1 MEKLTDVQKGIA
13 EKRPAKSDL
22 DNSLIDPFQIDNVP
36 FNYRHSVEKNSKITI
51 EQSCIIASSVLIGY
65 IISYKSFSSCMA
77 DVQLQQL
84 QKHDTERRKEAKEGM
99 SDVISRDQFQESVF
113 TDPYN
118 AENGRSKSKD

>member
-13 EKRPAKSDL
+13 EKRPATCQQK
-22 DNSLIDPFQIDNVP
+22 
-36 FNYRHSVEKNSKITI
+36 SKIDGFYSGVCGGILTGI
-51 EQSCIIASSVLIGY
+51 LSKRILKLPSNKVALSVLSSSVLIGY

-84 QKHDTERRKEAKEGM
+84 QKHDSERRKEAKEGM
-99 SDVISRDQFQESVF
+99 SDVTSRDQFQESIF

-118 AENGRSKSKD
+118 AENGRSK